1 MPGHPVSQR
10 IDLTGREA
18 PVVRPRATVAL
29 RLLAAALLVLSL
41 ASAPAPTRAVSELTD
56 GSVTPASGTT
66 ATTFT
71 FSVHYTST
79 DSPTR
84 PAQAVWAQ
92 VGGVTVTLAKVSGSA
107 HDGTWEGTAA
117 LPAGTR
123 QVTFHAS
130 TSADPQPEPLAGP
143 MITVTEPPPTPTPSP
158 TPRPTAAPTPRP
170 PSPPP
175 PTNPPPAPVPVPQP
189 TPAPLDDDPSGTQP
203 SSASPASSASGS
215 ASPGPSVPTLSP
227 SADGDDD
234 LSESP
239 GPVDPAPDDE
249 ASTPPGSRFASLL
262 MIGGS
267 MSLIGAAVLG
277 RQWFVAHRARSH

>member
-1 MPGHPVSQR
+1 MPGHLVPQR
-10 IDLTGREA
+10 TDVTGPETS
-18 PVVRPRATVAL
+18 VVGPRAAAL
-29 RLLAAALLVLSL
+29 RVFAAALLVLCL
-41 ASAPAPTRAVSELTD
+41 TSAPTPARAASVLSD
-56 GSVTPASGTT
+56 GSVTPVSGTT

-92 VGGVTVTLAKVSGSA
+92 VGGVTVALAKVSGSA
-107 HDGTWEGTAA
+107 HDGTWQGTAT

-123 QVTFHAS
+123 QVTFHAT
-130 TSADPQPEPLAGP
+130 TSSDPQPEPLPGP

-170 PSPPP
+170 PAPPP
-175 PTNPPPAPVPVPQP
+175 PTNPPPAPLPVPQP
-189 TPAPLDDDPSGTQP
+189 TPAPTDGDDSRRTQP
-203 SSASPASSASGS
+203 SNPSPTSSASGTVP
-215 ASPGPSVPTLSP
+215 AGPSFLTPTRTP
-227 SADGDDD
+227 DGDGDPSGS
-234 LSESP
+234 L
-239 GPVDPAPDDE
+239 GPIDAVADDE
-249 ASTPPGSRFASLL
+249 ADTPPGSRFASLL

>member
-1 MPGHPVSQR
+1 MPGHLVSQR
-10 IDLTGREA
+10 IDITGPGA
-18 PVVRPRATVAL
+18 PVVRPRATDVL
-29 RLLAAALLVLSL
+29 RVLAAALLALSL
-41 ASAPAPTRAVSELTD
+41 ASAPAPARAVSVLTD

-71 FSVHYTST
+71 FSVHYTSD

-107 HDGTWEGTAA
+107 HDGTWQGSAT

-143 MITVTEPPPTPTPSP
+143 MITVTAPPPTPTPSP
-158 TPRPTAAPTPRP
+158 SPRPTAAPTPRP
-170 PSPPP
+170 PTPPP
-175 PTNPPPAPVPVPQP
+175 PINPPPAPVPVPQP
-189 TPAPLDDDPSGTQP
+189 TPAPTDDDDPRQTQRSSP
-203 SSASPASSASGS
+203 SPTPDASGS
-215 ASPGPSVPTLSP
+215 ALAGPSFSSP
-227 SADGDDD
+227 ARTADGDDA
-234 LSESP
+234 SGSP
-239 GPVDPAPDDE
+239 QPVDAAADDD
-249 ASTPPGSRFASLL
+249 ADTPPGSRFASLL

-277 RQWFVAHRARSH
+277 RQWFVAHRARPH

>member
-1 MPGHPVSQR
+1 MPGHPVPKR
-10 IDLTGREA
+10 TDITGQQT
-18 PVVRPRATVAL
+18 PVVGPRAAGAL
-29 RLLAAALLVLSL
+29 GLLAAALLALSL
-41 ASAPAPTRAVSELTD
+41 ASAPAPARAVSVLSD

-66 ATTFT
+66 ATIFT
-71 FSVHYTST
+71 FSVSYTST

-92 VGGVTVTLAKVSGSA
+92 VGGVTVTLSKVSGSA
-107 HDGTWEGTAA
+107 HDGTWQGSAT
-117 LPAGTR
+117 LPAGTW
-123 QVTFHAS
+123 QGTFHAS

-143 MITVTEPPPTPTPSP
+143 MITVTEPPPTPAPL
-158 TPRPTAAPTPRP
+158 PTAAPTPRP
-170 PSPPP
+170 PAPPP
-175 PTNPPPAPVPVPQP
+175 PTPVPVPQP
-189 TPAPLDDDPSGTQP
+189 TAAPLDDDDPSGTQR

-234 LSESP
+234 PSESP
-239 GPVDPAPDDE
+239 GPVDPAADE
-249 ASTPPGSRFASLL
+249 ADTPPGSRFASLL